1 MASHQEL
8 NSRAALCRRLA
19 AREPSGKAYWL
30 AEAESWSRLSRE
42 PGHAIVAAGTA
53 LAGER
58 GYATR
63 SRHDGLAVAGDAFEQ
78 FLSLMAAADKPEPLG
93 R

>member
-1 MASHQEL
+1 MLMTSHLEL

-30 AEAESWSRLSRE
+30 AEADSWLRLSRE
-42 PGHAIVAAGTA
+42 PGHAVVTEGAALTGY
-53 LAGER
+53 R
-58 GYATR
+58 GRATPY
-63 SRHDGLAVAGDAFEQ
+63 RHDGPDTKSDAFEQ
-78 FLSLMAAADKPEPLG
+78 FLRLMAAEDE